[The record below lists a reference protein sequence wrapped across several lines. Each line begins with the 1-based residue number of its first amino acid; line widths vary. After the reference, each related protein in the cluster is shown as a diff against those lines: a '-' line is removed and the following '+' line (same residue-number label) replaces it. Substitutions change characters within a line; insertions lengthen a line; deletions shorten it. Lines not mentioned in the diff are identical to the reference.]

1 MPFYGY
7 TLADTT
13 KILQYVQ
20 SGQVYDLKMF
30 IRDRNY
36 SKDSLN
42 QMLDSYKNNL
52 LHIATLKND
61 FSMIEYLLEIGL
73 DFTLV
78 NTFGQTAWDIAI
90 LLRNDKIINTF
101 VSQKIKT
108 STLLTQKLSELQT
121 KIKNLERE
129 NGNFLTRIEALIVE
143 KSVLEDKLNKIYN
156 VETENSTLLY
166 KNKTL
171 TTDNKKLSEN
181 LSEMRTKHA
190 RTLNDNLELERSN
203 KKLRTE
209 NTDLLE
215 KNIRLK
221 ISVDNLINNA
231 KNN

>member
-7 TLADTT
+7 TLADAT

-20 SGQVYDLKMF
+20 NGQIYDLKMF

-42 QMLDSYKNNL
+42 QMLDNYKNNL

-61 FSMIEYLLEIGL
+61 FNMVEYLLEIGL

-78 NTFGQTAWDIAI
+78 NAFGQTAWDIAI
-90 LLRNDKIINTF
+90 LLRNDKIINIF

-108 STLLTQKLSELQT
+108 STLLTQKLAELQT
-121 KIKNLERE
+121 KIKNLGRE
-129 NGNFLTRIEALIVE
+129 NCDFLTRIEVLRVE
-143 KSVLEDKLNKIYN
+143 KSMLEDKLNKIYN
-156 VETENSTLLY
+156 METENSTLLY

-171 TTDNKKLSEN
+171 TADNKKLSEI
-181 LSEMRTKHA
+181 LSEMKTKHA
-190 RTLNDNLELERSN
+190 RALDDNSELERSN

-231 KNN
+231 KK

>member
-1 MPFYGY
+1 MPFYGH

-61 FSMIEYLLEIGL
+61 FGMIEYLLEFGL

-78 NTFGQTAWDIAI
+78 NAFGQTAWDIAI

-129 NGNFLTRIEALIVE
+129 NGDFLTRIEVLRVE
-143 KSVLEDKLNKIYN
+143 KSVLEDKLNKIYSM
-156 VETENSTLLY
+156 ESENSALLY
-166 KNKTL
+166 KNKAL

-190 RTLNDNLELERSN
+190 RALDDNSELERSN

-215 KNIRLK
+215 KNRRLK

-231 KNN
+231 RK